1 VSGTY
6 GDAALK
12 SSGFSEIGL
21 KEEPTLPKV
30 RGSEMSSTWKIGIG
44 KSSVDRWIE
53 DFRG

>member
-1 VSGTY
+1 MSGTY